1 METAS
6 VRVRDVQ
13 PSGAQF
19 PANLLS
25 DQQAPWGLQQDA
37 GLSLALD
44 LSRHLASESELRDL
58 LRAAIGSIRRLVS
71 SDAACLFLKG
81 RDAAKLETYTFDVS
95 AGANGLREGAAI
107 PVAST
112 IAGRVFATGKLWA
125 GSREHAAAP
134 AQGSDPSFLI

>member
-13 PSGAQF
+13 PSGSQF
-19 PANLLS
+19 PVSLLS
-25 DQQAPWGLQQDA
+25 ERQAAWGLKQDA
-37 GLSLALD
+37 SLNLALE

-58 LRAAIGSIRRLVS
+58 LRASIGSIRRLVS

-81 RDAAKLETYTFDVS
+81 RDTGELETYAFDVS
-95 AGANGLREGAAI
+95 EGAAGLREGTAI

-112 IAGRVFATGKLWA
+112 IAGQVFETGELWA
-125 GSREHAAAP
+125 GSREQAP
-134 AQGSDPSFLI
+134 AIFTGL